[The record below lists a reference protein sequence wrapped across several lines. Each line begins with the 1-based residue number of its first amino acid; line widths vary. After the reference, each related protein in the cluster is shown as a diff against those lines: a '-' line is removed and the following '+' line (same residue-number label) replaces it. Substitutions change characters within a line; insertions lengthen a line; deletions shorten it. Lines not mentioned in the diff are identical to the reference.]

1 LQLIVGLG
9 NPGPKFARTRH
20 NFGYWVADAF
30 AAVRRLIFSTGRGD
44 YLVAGGPG
52 ENLAV
57 IKPTRFMNE
66 SGLPV
71 REALGFYKVPIENM
85 LLIFDDIDLPL
96 GTLRFRSQGSAGG
109 HKGVTSV
116 IRQLGSDEFPR
127 LRLGIATDSPMR
139 PSEKYV
145 LSPFRSKDED
155 QITRV
160 IQKAV
165 EGIQYYLE
173 NGMEQT
179 MTNYN
184 TSPVSDSAPERKA
197 NE

>member
-1 LQLIVGLG
+1 M
-9 NPGPKFARTRH
+9 
-20 NFGYWVADAF
+20 
-30 AAVRRLIFSTGRGD
+30 
-44 YLVAGGPG
+44 AGGPG

-85 LLIFDDIDLPL
+85 MLIFDDIDLPL
-96 GTLRFRSQGSAGG
+96 GTLRFRPQGSAGG

-127 LRLGIATDSPMR
+127 LRLGIAADSPMR

-145 LSPFRSKDED
+145 LSPFRSEDED

-184 TSPVSDSAPERKA
+184 TSPVFDSAPERKA
-197 NE
+197 NEQ